1 VTTPQFNFNM
11 RTNLL
16 LLGFL
21 LVFGTIEAHP
31 SQGQRFARQSEEEDS
46 TEKMMMVDN
55 VDEVVNNEVE
65 DAEVQLNS
73 ITDNADDIANNE
85 VENPELVKELDTI
98 VEYDT
103 EVEVKIK
110 TSEMMKDEMK
120 PEVEDENEV
129 EVPAEKVSVS
139 TEATPTV
146 APLGVTLRA
155 APVTTRT
162 VVITTRRPAPPVVY
176 TPAPAPAPTQA
187 PADPGLLGRLG
198 NFLNSGIGNIG
209 SSLGGNLI
217 SGGSLL
223 AAAASPIWAPLLVGK
238 KRRKRSGEDV
248 KLNEIDQARS
258 LQYYTKLIMSHIKQ
272 AKNKY

>member
-1 VTTPQFNFNM
+1 M

-16 LLGFL
+16 LLGFV

-31 SQGQRFARQSEEEDS
+31 SQGQRFARQAEEEDS
-46 TEKMMMVDN
+46 TEKMMMVD
-55 VDEVVNNEVE
+55 EVVNNEVE
-65 DAEVQLNS
+65 NAEIQLNS
-73 ITDNADDIANNE
+73 IIDNADDIVNNE
-85 VENPELVKELDTI
+85 VENPELVKE
-98 VEYDT
+98 VEYDTDVDT

-110 TSEMMKDEMK
+110 TNEMEEGEMMKDEMK

-129 EVPAEKVSVS
+129 EIPAEKVSVS

-162 VVITTRRPAPPVVY
+162 VVVTTRRPAPPVVY

-187 PADPGLLGRLG
+187 PSDPGLLGRLG

-209 SSLGGNLI
+209 SSIGGNLI

-258 LQYYTKLIMSHIKQ
+258 LQYITKLMMSHIKQ

>member
-1 VTTPQFNFNM
+1 MTTPEFNFNM
-11 RTNLL
+11 QTNLL

-31 SQGQRFARQSEEEDS
+31 SQGQRFARQAEEEDS
-46 TEKMMMVDN
+46 TEKMM

-65 DAEVQLNS
+65 NAEIQINS
-73 ITDNADDIANNE
+73 ITDNADDVVNNE
-85 VENPELVKELDTI
+85 VENPELVKEADI

-110 TSEMMKDEMK
+110 TSEMKEGEMMKDEMK

-129 EVPAEKVSVS
+129 EVPAVKVSGS

-146 APLGVTLRA
+146 APLGVTLRTV
-155 APVTTRT
+155 PVTTRT
-162 VVITTRRPAPPVVY
+162 VITTRRRPAPAAVN
-176 TPAPAPAPTQA
+176 TPAPTQRPTQA
-187 PADPGLLGRLG
+187 PADPGVLGRLG

-209 SSLGGNLI
+209 STIGGNLI

>member
-1 VTTPQFNFNM
+1 M

-31 SQGQRFARQSEEEDS
+31 SQGQRFARQAEEEDS

-129 EVPAEKVSVS
+129 EVPAVKVSVS

>member
-1 VTTPQFNFNM
+1 M

-31 SQGQRFARQSEEEDS
+31 SQGQRFARQAEEEDS
-46 TEKMMMVDN
+46 TEKMMMEDN

-65 DAEVQLNS
+65 NVENKSNS
-73 ITDNADDIANNE
+73 ITEKIMLDNADDIVNNE
-85 VENPELVKELDTI
+85 VENPELVKKVDTI

-103 EVEVKIK
+103 EVDVKIK
-110 TSEMMKDEMK
+110 TSEMMKHEMK

-129 EVPAEKVSVS
+129 PAVKVSAS
-139 TEATPTV
+139 TTTTVATPTV

-155 APVTTRT
+155 APVTQR
-162 VVITTRRPAPPVVY
+162 TTRRPAPAVVY
-176 TPAPAPAPTQA
+176 TPAPTPAPTQA
-187 PADPGLLGRLG
+187 PSDPGLLGRLG

-209 SSLGGNLI
+209 SSIGGNLI

>member
-1 VTTPQFNFNM
+1 M

-31 SQGQRFARQSEEEDS
+31 SQGQRFARQAEEEDS

-55 VDEVVNNEVE
+55 VDEVVSNEVE
-65 DAEVQLNS
+65 NAEIQVNS
-73 ITDNADDIANNE
+73 ITEKTMMDNADDVVNNE
-85 VENPELVKELDTI
+85 VENPELVKEVDI

-103 EVEVKIK
+103 EVDVKIK

-129 EVPAEKVSVS
+129 EVPAVKVSVS
-139 TEATPTV
+139 TTEATPTV

-162 VVITTRRPAPPVVY
+162 VVITTRRPAPAVVY

-187 PADPGLLGRLG
+187 PADPGILGRLG

-238 KRRKRSGEDV
+238 KRRKRSEQDV

>member
-1 VTTPQFNFNM
+1 M
-11 RTNLL
+11 
-16 LLGFL
+16 
-21 LVFGTIEAHP
+21 
-31 SQGQRFARQSEEEDS
+31 
-46 TEKMMMVDN
+46 
-55 VDEVVNNEVE
+55 VDEVVNNEIE
-65 DAEVQLNS
+65 NAEIQINS
-73 ITDNADDIANNE
+73 ITDNADDVVNNE
-85 VENPELVKELDTI
+85 VENPELVKEVDI

-110 TSEMMKDEMK
+110 TSEMKEGEMMKDEMMKDEMK
-120 PEVEDENEV
+120 PEVQDGNEV

-139 TEATPTV
+139 TEATPTL

-155 APVTTRT
+155 VPVTTRT
-162 VVITTRRPAPPVVY
+162 VVTTRRRPAPAVVY
-176 TPAPAPAPTQA
+176 TPAPTQAPTQA
-187 PADPGLLGRLG
+187 PADPGVLGRLG

-209 SSLGGNLI
+209 STIGGNLI

-248 KLNEIDQARS
+248 KLNEIDDPKS
-258 LQYYTKLIMSHIKQ
+258 LKYYTKLIMSHIKE

>member
-1 VTTPQFNFNM
+1 M

-31 SQGQRFARQSEEEDS
+31 SQGQRFARQAEEEDS
-46 TEKMMMVDN
+46 TEKMMMVD
-55 VDEVVNNEVE
+55 EVVNNEIE
-65 DAEVQLNS
+65 NAEIQINS
-73 ITDNADDIANNE
+73 ITDNADDVVNNE
-85 VENPELVKELDTI
+85 VENPELVKEVDI

-110 TSEMMKDEMK
+110 TSEMKEGEMMKDEMK
-120 PEVEDENEV
+120 PEVQDGNEV

-139 TEATPTV
+139 TEATPTL

-155 APVTTRT
+155 VPVTTRT
-162 VVITTRRPAPPVVY
+162 VVTTRRRPAPAVVY
-176 TPAPAPAPTQA
+176 TPAPTQAPTQA
-187 PADPGLLGRLG
+187 PADPGVLGRLG

-209 SSLGGNLI
+209 STIGGNLI

-248 KLNEIDQARS
+248 KLNEIDDPKS
-258 LQYYTKLIMSHIKQ
+258 LKYYTKLIMSHIKQ

>member
-1 VTTPQFNFNM
+1 
-11 RTNLL
+11 
-16 LLGFL
+16 
-21 LVFGTIEAHP
+21 
-31 SQGQRFARQSEEEDS
+31 
-46 TEKMMMVDN
+46 
-55 VDEVVNNEVE
+55 
-65 DAEVQLNS
+65 
-73 ITDNADDIANNE
+73 
-85 VENPELVKELDTI
+85 
-98 VEYDT
+98 
-103 EVEVKIK
+103 
-110 TSEMMKDEMK
+110 MKDEMK
-120 PEVEDENEV
+120 PEVEVITLFNLNPIKDENEV
-129 EVPAEKVSVS
+129 EVPAVKVSVS

-162 VVITTRRPAPPVVY
+162 VVTTRRPAPPVVY

-187 PADPGLLGRLG
+187 PSDPGLLGRLG
-198 NFLNSGIGNIG
+198 NFLNSGFGNI
-209 SSLGGNLI
+209 GGNLI